1 MRTKIICRATDCIF
15 NEAKMCALEEI
26 IYDPAEGC
34 LSYEVEEEIVAL
46 AEDAEAWEDEELE
59 WEDEE
64 LILEDEEEGW
74 DWKDEELLEDEFE
87 EDLDEDTTGW

>member
-1 MRTKIICRATDCIF
+1 MRTKIICRAAGCIF
-15 NEAKMCALEEI
+15 NEARLCTLDEI

-46 AEDAEAWEDEELE
+46 AEEAEAWEDEDLE

-64 LILEDEEEGW
+64 FMLEDEEEDW
-74 DWKDEELLEDEFE
+74 DWQDEDLAEDEAE
-87 EDLDEDTTGW
+87 EGWNEDTPDW